1 MTALARNGS
10 ETTVVDGVP
19 FINSEL
25 IRYFVASGIAL
36 LVDVGTLY
44 LLTSFVGVHYLVSA
58 AIGFT
63 LGLVTIYM
71 LSIRWVFSKRRLKKT
86 HHELF
91 IFTLIGIGGLGIN
104 ELGLFLLTDLLQFH
118 FMISKLFVTGLVFS
132 WNFGIRKLVLFR

>member
-1 MTALARNGS
+1 MTTLARNGS
-10 ETTVVDGVP
+10 ETKVVDGVP

-44 LLTSFVGVHYLVSA
+44 LLTSFFGVHYLVSA

-91 IFTLIGIGGLGIN
+91 IFTLIGIGGLGIY

>member
-25 IRYFVASGIAL
+25 IRYFVSSGIAL